1 MSTPGTL
8 FAIGGAED
16 KSGPRT
22 VLRRFVDAAGGANS
36 TICVVPTA
44 SSLGPEVVDV
54 YAALFRRLGAGMVT
68 SVRPSSRADADEP
81 AKADVIA
88 LATGIFLTG
97 GNQLKLA
104 QVINGTRTGTAIVDA
119 FRNGAVVAGTSA
131 GASIITE
138 HMIAFGGAGVTP
150 RMRASQLWEGLGLL
164 TGAVID
170 QHFGER
176 GRYGRLLSLVA
187 GSPALLG
194 IGIDENTAAVITPD
208 HVLEVIGAGAVTI
221 FDAHNAVS
229 NAYLAERGEPLLVS
243 GRHHPRPCRPAA
255 RFDLVG
261 RALVG
266 VHTQVPAR
274 EALEAIAA
282 ENDLRALARSIEAEN
297 DELTRSQE
305 DPA

>member
-36 TICVVPTA
+36 AICVVPTA

-54 YAALFRRLGAGMVT
+54 YAALFRRLGAGNVT
-68 SVRPSSRADADEP
+68 SVRPSSRADADEQ
-81 AKADVIA
+81 AGADVVA
-88 LATGIFLTG
+88 AATGIFLTG

-104 QVINGTRTGTAIVDA
+104 QVINGTRTGTAIVEA

-150 RMRASQLWEGLGLL
+150 RMRASQPWEGLGLL

-208 HVLEVIGAGAVTI
+208 HVLEVIGTGTVTI
-221 FDAHNAVS
+221 FDAHNALS

-243 GRHHPRPCRPAA
+243 GVVTHSLPAGT

-266 VHTQVPAR
+266 VHTQGPAR
-274 EALEAIAA
+274 EALGAIAA